1 MEKSSA
7 LTTPET
13 DTEEQSPEAFPDAS
27 AQTPETTQE
36 SGKWD
41 TSPEAAMDVVAETQT
56 QLDTIQ
62 TTGEQDEARFQ
73 REAAELRDKAEANA
87 KEIAERK
94 TTVET
99 LVSELLNAPEDAEV
113 EGKTTAIEGN
123 LEAMEKLSSEN
134 GTLYA
139 KLQDL
144 VQQRSGEAFMNMR
157 RLNDVRNHVGEYLS
171 AVLEA
176 NTDEDAREE
185 IERVS
190 AEVEETI
197 TRLDSLWDDFNA
209 INSQTTET
217 MSTLGAEGRKIDD
230 ARTAFL
236 KATALIAA
244 SDKKSDESDTS
255 VDEETLKSVQQTLK
269 YGHTDDLD
277 MKWDPSQ
284 ESRAA

>member
-1 MEKSSA
+1 
-7 LTTPET
+7 
-13 DTEEQSPEAFPDAS
+13 
-27 AQTPETTQE
+27 
-36 SGKWD
+36 
-41 TSPEAAMDVVAETQT
+41 
-56 QLDTIQ
+56 
-62 TTGEQDEARFQ
+62 
-73 REAAELRDKAEANA
+73 
-87 KEIAERK
+87 
-94 TTVET
+94 
-99 LVSELLNAPEDAEV
+99 
-113 EGKTTAIEGN
+113 
-123 LEAMEKLSSEN
+123 MEKLSSEN

-197 TRLDSLWDDFNA
+197 TRLDTLWDDFNA
-209 INSQTTET
+209 INSQTTEI

-244 SDKKSDESDTS
+244 SDKKSDEPDTS